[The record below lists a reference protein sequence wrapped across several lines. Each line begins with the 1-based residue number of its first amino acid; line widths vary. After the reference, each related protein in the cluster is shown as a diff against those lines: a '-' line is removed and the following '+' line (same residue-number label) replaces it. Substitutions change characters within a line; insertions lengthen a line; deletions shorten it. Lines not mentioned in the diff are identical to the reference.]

1 MLPSLQIPFRQ
12 LVGFRKIYRKP
23 VLGGRIN
30 IVKLLVI
37 IHVDPVSG
45 FGKAVLRDVKIR
57 TIPGGCLIKSESYYI
72 YIYCCII
79 YIIVLYIFIYLLYY
93 IILYDMIL
101 YYIIYIKIV
110 HLQ

>member
-37 IHVDPVSG
+37 IHVDRVSG

-72 YIYCCII
+72 YIVVLYIYYCII
-79 YIIVLYIFIYLLYY
+79 YIYLFIYY

-101 YYIIYIKIV
+101 YYIIYIYR
-110 HLQ
+110 

>member
-37 IHVDPVSG
+37 IHVDRVSG

-72 YIYCCII
+72 YIYIV
-79 YIIVLYIFIYLLYY
+79 VLYIFIYLLYY
-93 IILYDMIL
+93 IILYDIIL
-101 YYIIYIKIV
+101 YYIYR
-110 HLQ
+110 